1 MINDDYD
8 NVDHSYLSEL
18 MWWGGGG
25 VVKELNIV
33 VCCE

>member
-18 MWWGGGG
+18 MWGGGG
-25 VVKELNIV
+25 VVKELNIA